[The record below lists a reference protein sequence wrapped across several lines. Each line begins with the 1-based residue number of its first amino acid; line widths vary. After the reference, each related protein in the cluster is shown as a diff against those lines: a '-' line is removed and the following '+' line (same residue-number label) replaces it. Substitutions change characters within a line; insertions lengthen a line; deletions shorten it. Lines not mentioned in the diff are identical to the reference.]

1 MEQHRVIGGVKP
13 YPLLTLILILPLT
26 QHSPLSP
33 SLTRWEEGIKR
44 DMKSLR
50 SSTTGREIL
59 EERLVAPVES
69 GGPTANLRGYRATA
83 ALASPTPDPDEA
95 PHRELYRRA
104 HPCPCPSDSHLC
116 YEYRCPPTLSTR
128 HPASHHQPSP
138 PTPHQEREPPV
149 RWSSEPRP
157 ALCGGRGR
165 HHSATRRSG
174 RGTVRALQQRRQR

>member
-13 YPLLTLILILPLT
+13 YPLLTLILPLT

-116 YEYRCPPTLSTR
+116 YEYRCPPHAIHTPPRLPSSAFAAHTPPGTR
-128 HPASHHQPSP
+128 AASPMVKR
-138 PTPHQEREPPV
+138 TEAR
-149 RWSSEPRP
+149 
-157 ALCGGRGR
+157 AL
-165 HHSATRRSG
+165 RRS
-174 RGTVRALQQRRQR
+174 RPPS